1 MVYQEDE
8 QSGGKKKRGVR
19 VVRKPARAA
28 MAKPKKAPARK
39 RVFHN
44 KLMKHFG
51 GFFAELEGFAQKM
64 DGQTPSTKQ
73 KQPFTNGLATPP
85 MGPPATPMHRTQPPM
100 PPPTPMQSSMSEG
113 QDGGRI
119 RRFKKASPKKS
130 TIKKAR
136 VVRKVRKYG
145 GMGEEEFSDSG
156 FDQVMNGVG
165 SIADQTIG
173 KIATATSQGVG
184 ATGLMGG
191 VRRGVRRASSPS
203 YRASYRATAPVVRRR
218 RAASPRR

>member
-64 DGQTPSTKQ
+64 DGPGQTPSTKQ

-85 MGPPATPMHRTQPPM
+85 MGPITTNRPQSTMPPM
-100 PPPTPMQSSMSEG
+100 PPSMSEG

-119 RRFKKASPKKS
+119 RRFKKASPKKP

-136 VVRKVRKYG
+136 VGRKVRKYG